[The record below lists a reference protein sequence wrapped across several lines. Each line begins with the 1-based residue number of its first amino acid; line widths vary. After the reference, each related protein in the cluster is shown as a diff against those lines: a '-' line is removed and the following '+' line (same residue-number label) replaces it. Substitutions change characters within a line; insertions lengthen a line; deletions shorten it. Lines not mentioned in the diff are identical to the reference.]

1 MATAEQLARRPQ
13 LPRAGCPVH
22 VVHPSDPALEQTLH
36 RPTQE
41 RPTTFGL
48 LTVRGFLWTPIK
60 AGLLSFPVL
69 GYLGTGRFDTGLST
83 NVIGVLLS
91 QYQEA

>member
-13 LPRAGCPVH
+13 LPSAGCPVH
-22 VVHPSDPALEQTLH
+22 VVHPSDPALEQALH

-41 RPTTFGL
+41 HPTSFGL
-48 LTVRGFLWTPIK
+48 LTVTGILWILIK
-60 AGLLSFPVL
+60 AVFLSFPVL